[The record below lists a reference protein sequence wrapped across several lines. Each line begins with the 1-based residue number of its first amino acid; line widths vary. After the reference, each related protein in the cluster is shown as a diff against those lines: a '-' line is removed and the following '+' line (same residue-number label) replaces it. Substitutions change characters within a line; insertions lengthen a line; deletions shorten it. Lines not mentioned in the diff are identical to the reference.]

1 MITVTIK
8 EKSWLAAIA
17 ARKLKSAKVAM
28 VIGRTIYLHNTS
40 REEFITNRR
49 WLRHEIAHVKQ
60 YQRMGVFTFIIA
72 YLMETFNK
80 GYEHNRFEV
89 EARDME
95 RNLSILEEITIH

>member
-17 ARKLKSAKVAM
+17 ARKLKTDKVAM

-40 REEFITNRR
+40 REEFITNKK

-60 YQRMGVFTFIIA
+60 YHRMGVFTFIVT
-72 YLMETFNK
+72 YLMESFNK
-80 GYEHNRFEV
+80 GYENNRLEV
-89 EARDME
+89 EARKME
-95 RNLSILEEITIH
+95 RNLGILEEISIH